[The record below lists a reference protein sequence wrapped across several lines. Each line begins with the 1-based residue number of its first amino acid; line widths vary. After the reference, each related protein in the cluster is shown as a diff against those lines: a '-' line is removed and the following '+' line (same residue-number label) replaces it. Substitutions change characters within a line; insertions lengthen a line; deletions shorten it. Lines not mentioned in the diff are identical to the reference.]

1 MTRLTTALLLASVAA
16 TALAPLPGLAQQQ
29 ARQPAQAVQPQILE
43 IQRDDQVFLEL
54 KAESWVETQTALVRA
69 SVDAAFGAGQGGDI
83 RAQVLEALK
92 KTSPD
97 AEWHL
102 TAVDQIPDPAGLE
115 RWRVTAET
123 RLKDGA
129 LAGLRDRAQQA
140 SRSGL
145 KVQIDHVEYTPTVAE
160 REATLVKLREQIYR
174 DAKAELGRLN
184 ALYDDAKWRPQRIDF
199 LPAGTVTENY
209 APRAAKAMM
218 AAPQM
223 AADAGGG
230 VMEVAQKLTLRAVVV
245 LAARR

>member
-1 MTRLTTALLLASVAA
+1 MTRLTSTLLLAAVAGL
-16 TALAPLPGLAQQQ
+16 ALAPLPALAQQA
-29 ARQPAQAVQPQILE
+29 ARQQVAPQVFE
-43 IQRDDQVFLEL
+43 IPRDDQVVLEL

-92 KTSPD
+92 KTAPEAD
-97 AEWHL
+97 WHL

-129 LAGLRDRAQQA
+129 LSGIRDRAQSA

-145 KVQIDHVEYTPTVAE
+145 KVQIDQVEYTPTVAE
-160 REATLVKLREQIYR
+160 REATLARLREQIYR

-184 ALYDDAKWRPQRIDF
+184 GLYDDAKWRPQRIDF
-199 LPAGTVTENY
+199 LPAGSVAETY
-209 APRAAKAMM
+209 APRAAKTMTM
-218 AAPQM
+218 AAPAM
-223 AADAGGG
+223 AADIGGG

>member
-16 TALAPLPGLAQQQ
+16 AALAPLPGLAQQQ
-29 ARQPAQAVQPQILE
+29 SRQPAQAVQPQIVE

-97 AEWHL
+97 ADWHL

-115 RWRVTAET
+115 RWRVAAET

-145 KVQIDHVEYTPTVAE
+145 KVQIDQVEYTPTVAE

-209 APRAAKAMM
+209 APRAAKTMM
-218 AAPQM
+218 AAPAM

>member
-1 MTRLTTALLLASVAA
+1 MKRLPTALLLATVAA
-16 TALAPLPGLAQQQ
+16 AALAPLPGLAQQAARPQ
-29 ARQPAQAVQPQILE
+29 AAGPVFE
-43 IQRDDQVFLEL
+43 IPRDDQVILEL

-69 SVDAAFGAGQGGDI
+69 SVDAAFSGGQGGDI

-92 KTSPD
+92 KTAPD
-97 AEWHL
+97 ADWHL

-115 RWRVTAET
+115 RWRVAAET

-129 LAGLRDRAQQA
+129 LAGIRDRAQAA
-140 SRSGL
+140 SRAGL
-145 KVQIDHVEYTPTVAE
+145 KVQIEQVEYTPTVAE
-160 REATLVKLREQIYR
+160 REATLSKLREQIYR

-184 ALYDDAKWRPQRIDF
+184 GLYDDAKWRPQRIDF
-199 LPAGTVTENY
+199 LPAGSVAQTY

-218 AAPQM
+218 EAVPPSP
-223 AADAGGG
+223 DIGGG

>member
-1 MTRLTTALLLASVAA
+1 MKRLPATFLLATVAA
-16 TALAPLPGLAQQQ
+16 VALAPLPGLAQQAARPQ
-29 ARQPAQAVQPQILE
+29 APGPVFE
-43 IQRDDQVFLEL
+43 IPRDDQVILEL

-92 KTSPD
+92 KTSPE

-115 RWRVTAET
+115 RWRVAAET

-129 LAGLRDRAQQA
+129 LAGIRDRAQSA

-145 KVQIDHVEYTPTVAE
+145 KVQIDQVEYTPTVAE
-160 REATLVKLREQIYR
+160 REATLARLREQIYR

-184 ALYDDAKWRPQRIDF
+184 GLYDDAKWRPQRIDF
-199 LPAGTVTENY
+199 LPPGTVIETY
-209 APRAAKAMM
+209 APRAAKTMQMGAPAM
-218 AAPQM
+218 AS
-223 AADAGGG
+223 DIGGG
-230 VMEVAQKLTLRAVVV
+230 AMEVGQKLTLRAVVI